1 MVFLEPLISII
12 SLSFNPNISSFS
24 SKLTYAFLPPNV
36 FYLEEYGLPRMIS
49 KKIQNSGIIDLEN
62 EEKKISDI
70 IKDFLYIGC
79 DKVINSIPS
88 FEDFDKKIIE
98 WFYEGIVCK

>member
-1 MVFLEPLISII
+1 MYCD
-12 SLSFNPNISSFS
+12 ISSFS